1 MPNECLFCIGLDWV
15 LHIVCGY
22 QNSNFIQVHGDAIGN
37 NCFSTYLISLSMTIC
52 GSVLLAANDV
62 FSFFLV
68 GE

>member
-1 MPNECLFCIGLDWV
+1 M
-15 LHIVCGY
+15 LHIVCSY